1 MLELSIFMNCEL
13 YLSVFDRFSVDWR
26 KLYENNSVD
35 AIEAFDEFSLMT
47 KTDRSE
53 NELVWTLRSQKT
65 CV

>member
-1 MLELSIFMNCEL
+1 MNCEL

-35 AIEAFDEFSLMT
+35 TIEAFDEFSLIND
-47 KTDRSE
+47 K
-53 NELVWTLRSQKT
+53 NGLVRKRFSVDATEPST